1 VHITTHWR
9 EGLQLKKGA
18 EAVRHAPVGEPTS
31 GLEPLTCSLRVSL
44 LSPLKPVKNRRFA
57 GACDLAQK
65 QRFTVLGGRK

>member
-31 GLEPLTCSLRVSL
+31 GLEPLTCSLRV
-44 LSPLKPVKNRRFA
+44 R
-57 GACDLAQK
+57 GQ
-65 QRFTVLGGRK
+65 